1 MIDSSTRL
9 YALIGNPV
17 SGSKS
22 PWIHNH
28 IFKTCDLPGAYL
40 AFDVAKEQ
48 LNHAVEGMKALNVK
62 GINVTI
68 PYKTEIMSFL
78 DEVDPLADQLGAVNT
93 IVCEDG
99 KWKGYNTDGL
109 GLIAVLKRHIPD
121 FEDKKVLVLG
131 AGGAARGICG
141 ILAQSSLTEM
151 GIWNRTPERA
161 VQLSDAINFNKR
173 ENNKM
178 NIIPVASVEMFSN
191 YDVVINTTSVGMAP
205 DINQTPVDITS
216 LNQKAIICDIVYKPH
231 KTKLIRE
238 ALAYGHKVIYGIEML
253 LEQALLAEQLWNGLS
268 DEIIAKNRNEL
279 MTEFEA
285 LNK

>member
-1 MIDSSTRL
+1 MIDNSTNL

-28 IFKTCDLPGAYL
+28 IFETCHLPGAYL
-40 AFDVAKEQ
+40 AFDIEKDQ
-48 LNHAVEGMKALNVK
+48 LRHAVVGMKALNVK

-68 PYKTEIMSFL
+68 PYKTEIMTFL
-78 DEVDPLADQLGAVNT
+78 DEVDPLAEKLGAVNT

-99 KWKGYNTDGL
+99 KWKGFNTDGL
-109 GLIAVLKRHIPD
+109 GLIAVLKRHIAD
-121 FEDKKVLVLG
+121 FEEKKVLVLG

-141 ILAQSSLTEM
+141 ILAESGIAKM

-161 VQLSDAINFNKR
+161 IQLSEALNLSKS
-173 ENNKM
+173 ENGH
-178 NIIPVASVEMFSN
+178 IDITPVSSVKAFIN

-205 DINQTPVDITS
+205 DIEQTPVEITS
-216 LNQKAIICDIVYKPH
+216 LNPDAIVCDIVYKPH

-238 ALAYGHKVIYGIEML
+238 ALSNGHNVIYGIEML
-253 LEQALLAEQLWNGLS
+253 LEQALLAQKLWNGLT
-268 DEIIAKNRNEL
+268 DEVISKNRNEL

>member
-1 MIDSSTRL
+1 MIDSSTNL

-28 IFKTCDLPGAYL
+28 IFETCHLPGAYL
-40 AFDVAKEQ
+40 AFDIEKDQ
-48 LNHAVEGMKALNVK
+48 LSQAVVGMKALNVK

-68 PYKTEIMSFL
+68 PYKTEIMTFL
-78 DEVDPLADQLGAVNT
+78 DEVDPLAEKLGAVNT
-93 IVCEDG
+93 IVCKDG
-99 KWKGYNTDGL
+99 KWKGFNTDGL
-109 GLIAVLKRHIPD
+109 GLIAVLKRHIAD
-121 FEDKKVLVLG
+121 FEEKKVLVLG

-141 ILAQSSLTEM
+141 ILAESKIAEM

-161 VQLSDAINFNKR
+161 IQLSEALNLSKS
-173 ENNKM
+173 ENGHFD
-178 NIIPVASVEMFSN
+178 ITPVSSVKAFIN

-205 DINQTPVDITS
+205 DIEQTPVEITS
-216 LNQKAIICDIVYKPH
+216 LNPDAIVCDIVYKPH
-231 KTKLIRE
+231 KTKLISE
-238 ALAYGHKVIYGIEML
+238 ALSNGHNVIYGIEML
-253 LEQALLAEQLWNGLS
+253 LEQALLAQKLWNGLT
-268 DEIIAKNRNEL
+268 DEVISKNRNEL